1 MTLVSWNSKVFHW
14 LLYKIVRS
22 WQLQVIDKLIETNA
36 ADSAL
41 LYKTCHV
48 VHDVL
53 QTYRTWLGK
62 IYEIVQVR
70 SKFQAK
76 NFTTLDD
83 GTWRKWLEKI
93 LQSRIEHGPK
103 NFTNPEWWNF
113 TNLEWRTRLSRNPL
127 QARLNSYHRWFLLT
141 EQRKPGGEVR
151 IPFIFLMSTEDTS

>member
-22 WQLQVIDKLIETNA
+22 WQLQVIDKLIETNT

-76 NFTTLDD
+76 NFTTLGD
-83 GTWRKWLEKI
+83 GTWRKWLEKSYNQGLNMDQRTSQI
-93 LQSRIEHGPK
+93 QNDGTLQ
-103 NFTNPEWWNF
+103 T
-113 TNLEWRTRLSRNPL
+113 
-127 QARLNSYHRWFLLT
+127 
-141 EQRKPGGEVR
+141 
-151 IPFIFLMSTEDTS
+151 